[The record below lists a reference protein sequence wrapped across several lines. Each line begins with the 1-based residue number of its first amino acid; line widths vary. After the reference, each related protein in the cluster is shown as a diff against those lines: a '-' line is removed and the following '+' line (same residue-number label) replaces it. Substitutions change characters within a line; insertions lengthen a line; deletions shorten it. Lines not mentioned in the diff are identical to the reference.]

1 VEYHND
7 VIEIKRFAGL
17 KYFWKEC
24 GYSLKHK
31 ENVRNKLILFVL
43 ILLLAIMQKNF
54 IAALTL
60 GTMALIV
67 LAIRL

>member
-1 VEYHND
+1 MDYHID
-7 VIEIKRFAGL
+7 VIEMKRFAGL
-17 KYFWKEC
+17 NYFWKEC
-24 GYSLKHK
+24 GYSLRHK

-43 ILLLAIMQKNF
+43 IILLAIMQKNVV
-54 IAALTL
+54 AGLTL